1 MDDPDLSDE
10 QLERISARLAH
21 RIRRRRRLG
30 QAAAV
35 TLAGIAGAVLS
46 AAVLTAGTTERGTPV
61 AAPVTCWEP
70 DGQGVALSGEIRTP
84 VGRSTAALAAACAAL
99 TAAGAVGG
107 TIDGTDAAQYSLAGS
122 QVCEESGRLRIF
134 TGLSTRVD
142 CTDPPTTQTGV
153 DQ

>member
-46 AAVLTAGTTERGTPV
+46 AAVLTAVTTERGTPV

-70 DGQGVALSGEIRTP
+70 DGQGVALSGEIQTP
-84 VGRSTAALAAACAAL
+84 AEHSTASLAAACAAL
-99 TAAGAVGG
+99 AGTNG
-107 TIDGTDAAQYSLAGS
+107 DGTDAALFSLAGT
-122 QVCEESGRLRIF
+122 QVCQEGGRIDIF
-134 TGLSTRVD
+134 TDLTTTVD
-142 CTDPPTTQTGV
+142 CTNPPTTRTGV

>member
-46 AAVLTAGTTERGTPV
+46 AAVVTAVPTDRGIPV
-61 AAPVTCWEP
+61 AAPVTCWEQ

-84 VGRSTAALAAACAAL
+84 AEEPTESLAAACAAL
-99 TAAGAVGG
+99 TESG
-107 TIDGTDAAQYSLAGS
+107 TDGVTDAADAALFSLAGT
-122 QVCEESGRLRIF
+122 QVCQEGGRIRIF
-134 TGLSTRVD
+134 TGLNTPVD
-142 CTDPPTTQTGV
+142 CTDRPVNQNGV